1 MLGFEPELPLGT
13 FDPLKFPSME
23 MPSPHLDKH
32 GFPPSFLCVDSLVI
46 TFLIN
51 SWWECSLAFLILSP
65 WSCITKDWSGTK
77 RDLVTCEAGKKI
89 SKQKP

>member
-51 SWWECSLAFLILSP
+51 S
-65 WSCITKDWSGTK
+65 
-77 RDLVTCEAGKKI
+77 
-89 SKQKP
+89 